1 MLDAEIDKGTLSL
14 DVLPGQTATLSKDV
28 ANVVFNGKS
37 GGAPTLKIEER
48 VFVNHLDIRG
58 STTEP
63 AKLQFGGENIIGTL
77 KFVRTTTPLVVSYGT
92 LFVTV
97 EKLILADG
105 AALEVSGGTA
115 LTIKDGTPGKNWNVT
130 MGNKDTDFRVHNAG
144 LLSGNV
150 EVTLGGGTLV

>member
-1 MLDAEIDKGTLSL
+1 MCSSDLVLDAEIDKGTLSL
-14 DVLPGQTATLSKDV
+14 DVAAGQMATLSKDM
-28 ANVVFNGKS
+28 ANVVFNGKN
-37 GGAPTLKIEER
+37 GDAPTLKFEER

-63 AKLQFGGENIIGTL
+63 AKLQFAGENTIGTL
-77 KFVRTTTPLVVSYGT
+77 KFVKTTTPLVVSYGT

-115 LTIKDGTPGKNWNVT
+115 
-130 MGNKDTDFRVHNAG
+130 H
-144 LLSGNV
+144 
-150 EVTLGGGTLV
+150 